1 MPHSISLWS
10 AISPHVS
17 VLTSNRPRCISWRCR
32 DDPCLARTWPGS
44 IQVRLATNPVSVCFF
59 MVKNHGLAKQIKG
72 TPLKR
77 TLSSIMHPSS
87 QQLLVPVSR
96 AFWEAESA
104 LHWPQPYL
112 TSYWHFRNCIQ
123 WKKTPSGVPAL
134 WFYVVKLQKEWNFA
148 SDQTWP
154 KMVRMMA
161 FSDILFRFDLAMI
174 PLLLMMCP
182 LRSSASWTA
191 ILLVASTN
199 CSNERCFPGFSSRFF
214 NRL

>member
-1 MPHSISLWS
+1 MVKKITDWPSKLKDPLCRGHSPLLCILHLSNSSSQPRGLLRGWERPS
-10 AISPHVS
+10 
-17 VLTSNRPRCISWRCR
+17 LTSTLPHLTLTHSELHLVKKDAIRCSCALVL
-32 DDPCLARTWPGS
+32 PCEIA
-44 IQVRLATNPVSVCFF
+44 
-59 MVKNHGLAKQIKG
+59 
-72 TPLKR
+72 
-77 TLSSIMHPSS
+77 
-87 QQLLVPVSR
+87 
-96 AFWEAESA
+96 
-104 LHWPQPYL
+104 
-112 TSYWHFRNCIQ
+112 
-123 WKKTPSGVPAL
+123 
-134 WFYVVKLQKEWNFA
+134 EWNFA
-148 SDQTWP
+148 SDKTWP